1 MLTLNNPEII
11 YLFTDIH
18 GRLHRRGAW
27 IFMQDMMERVFN
39 LSQNHQCFMHNGA
52 GDKAAT
58 FFRLA
63 EFVRKCQENGSPS
76 VRITQDNTL
85 RDPSRDKEMYYWRFT
100 CDEETSTVTVSE
112 NLMAVLI
119 NIKEA

>member
-18 GRLHRRGAW
+18 GRLHKRGAG

-39 LSQNHQCFMHNGA
+39 LSKNHQCFIHNGA
-52 GDKAAT
+52 GEKAAT

-76 VRITQDNTL
+76 VRITQDSTL
-85 RDPSRDKEMYYWRFT
+85 RDPSKEMYYWRFA

>member
-18 GRLHRRGAW
+18 GRLPRRGAW
-27 IFMQDMMERVFN
+27 IFMEDMMERVFN
-39 LSQNHQCFMHNGA
+39 LSKNHQCFIHNGA
-52 GDKAAT
+52 GGKAAT

-63 EFVRKCQENGSPS
+63 EFVRKCQENGAPS
-76 VRITQDNTL
+76 VRITQDSTL
-85 RDPSRDKEMYYWRFT
+85 CDSSKEMYYWRFA
-100 CDEETSTVTVSE
+100 CDEETSTVTVSK

-119 NIKEA
+119 NSKEA